1 VNDKLPMQSSPLERR
16 AELLKTVGVAVLV
29 LGLIA
34 ASVIYWRG
42 EKRSSTGSQSRES
55 PDLQGSWKD
64 STLLPEDLKGPS
76 RTIEMNYGKASV
88 LIVNLLHRWQALKPH
103 QSLAVV
109 VATIAA
115 LVAMACFLIAK
126 LLLQKRI

>member
-1 VNDKLPMQSSPLERR
+1 
-16 AELLKTVGVAVLV
+16 
-29 LGLIA
+29 
-34 ASVIYWRG
+34 
-42 EKRSSTGSQSRES
+42 
-55 PDLQGSWKD
+55 
-64 STLLPEDLKGPS
+64 
-76 RTIEMNYGKASV
+76 MNYGKASV

-103 QSLAVV
+103 QSLAIV